1 MKTSRKLSNTREKW
15 QYCQKFRI
23 ACLDS
28 DRIVLTLYGKSGNI
42 AKKNCITKGIMQI
55 KRDFYLQ
62 QLVDGKQNGLI
73 KIVTGIRRC
82 GKSFLLFKLFRQ
94 YLLDVGVDSDH
105 IIQIAL
111 DDIENANLREPLPL
125 YKCIK
130 AKMTDEE
137 LYYILLDEVQ
147 LVPRFEEVLNSLLRI
162 DNADVYVTGSNSKFL
177 SSDIITEFRGRGDEI
192 HLYPLSLSEYCEGTG
207 LSPAEAWKDYYT
219 YGGLPHTLSL
229 GTEKK
234 KIDYL
239 NNLFESVYLID
250 ILERQR
256 IKNKAEFEELVK
268 IIASGIGAPTNPTKL
283 ENTFKSVKK
292 VNIDSVTISRY
303 LGYMQDAFLIE
314 KAERYDVKGKKYIG
328 SLAKYYFT
336 DIGLRNAILGLRQ
349 QEETHI
355 MENIIYNELRRRGC
369 KVDVG
374 MVEQRFVDNDGKWQR
389 KQLEVDFVVNEGNQR
404 YYIQSALALP
414 DEEKRKQEMGSLLR
428 INDSFKKIIIVKDD
442 IKPWRDENGILT
454 MGLLDF
460 LMNADSLEL

>member
-1 MKTSRKLSNTREKW
+1 
-15 QYCQKFRI
+15 
-23 ACLDS
+23 
-28 DRIVLTLYGKSGNI
+28 
-42 AKKNCITKGIMQI
+42 MQI
-55 KRDFYLQ
+55 KREFYLQ
-62 QLVDGKQNGLI
+62 QLIDGKQNGLI

-82 GKSFLLFKLFRQ
+82 GKSFLLFKLFKQ
-94 YLLDVGVDSDH
+94 HLLKAGVDAEH

-111 DDIENANLREPLPL
+111 DDIENADLREPLTL

-130 AKMTDEE
+130 EKMKDDD

-147 LVPRFEEVLNSLLRI
+147 LVPRFEDVLNSLLRI

-219 YGGLPHTLSL
+219 YGGLPHILTLE
-229 GTEKK
+229 TEKK
-234 KIDYL
+234 KFDYL
-239 NNLFESVYLID
+239 DNLFESVYLID

-268 IIASGIGAPTNPTKL
+268 IIASGIGAPTNPAKL
-283 ENTFKSVKK
+283 ANTFKSVKN
-292 VNIDSVTISRY
+292 VNIDPTTIDRY

-314 KAERYDVKGKKYIG
+314 KSERYDVKGKKYIG
-328 SLAKYYFT
+328 SLAKYYYS
-336 DIGLRNAILGLRQ
+336 DLGLRNVILGLRQ

-374 MVEQRFVDNDGKWQR
+374 MVEQRFVDDDGKWKR
-389 KQLEVDFVVNEGNQR
+389 KQLEVDFVVNQGNQR

-414 DEEKRKQEMGSLLR
+414 NEDKRKQEMGSLLR
-428 INDSFKKIIIVKDD
+428 INDSFKKMIIVKDD

-460 LMNADSLEL
+460 LMNADSLEQ

>member
-1 MKTSRKLSNTREKW
+1 
-15 QYCQKFRI
+15 
-23 ACLDS
+23 
-28 DRIVLTLYGKSGNI
+28 
-42 AKKNCITKGIMQI
+42 MQI

-62 QLVDGKQNGLI
+62 QLVDGKQNGLV

-111 DDIENANLREPLPL
+111 DDIENANLREPLSL

-229 GTEKK
+229 GTEQK

-268 IIASGIGAPTNPTKL
+268 IIASGIGTPTNPTKL

-428 INDSFKKIIIVKDD
+428 IHDSFKKIIIVKDD

>member
-1 MKTSRKLSNTREKW
+1 
-15 QYCQKFRI
+15 
-23 ACLDS
+23 
-28 DRIVLTLYGKSGNI
+28 
-42 AKKNCITKGIMQI
+42 MQI

-94 YLLDVGVDSDH
+94 YLLDVGVDSNH

-111 DDIENANLREPLPL
+111 DDIENANLREPLSL
-125 YKCIK
+125 YKCIES
-130 AKMTDEE
+130 KMTDEE

-147 LVPRFEEVLNSLLRI
+147 LVPRFEEILNSLLRI

-256 IKNKAEFEELVK
+256 IKNKAEFEDLVK

>member
-1 MKTSRKLSNTREKW
+1 
-15 QYCQKFRI
+15 
-23 ACLDS
+23 
-28 DRIVLTLYGKSGNI
+28 
-42 AKKNCITKGIMQI
+42 MQI

-111 DDIENANLREPLPL
+111 DDIENANLREPLSL

-130 AKMTDEE
+130 SKMTDEE

>member
-1 MKTSRKLSNTREKW
+1 
-15 QYCQKFRI
+15 
-23 ACLDS
+23 
-28 DRIVLTLYGKSGNI
+28 
-42 AKKNCITKGIMQI
+42 MQI

-130 AKMTDEE
+130 ANMTDEE

-239 NNLFESVYLID
+239 NKLFESVYLID
-250 ILERQR
+250 ILERHR

-292 VNIDSVTISRY
+292 INIDSVTISRY

-460 LMNADSLEL
+460 LMNADSLEQ

>member
-1 MKTSRKLSNTREKW
+1 
-15 QYCQKFRI
+15 
-23 ACLDS
+23 
-28 DRIVLTLYGKSGNI
+28 
-42 AKKNCITKGIMQI
+42 MQI

-130 AKMTDEE
+130 ANMTDEE

-250 ILERQR
+250 ILERHR

-268 IIASGIGAPTNPTKL
+268 IIASGIGTPTNPTKL

-314 KAERYDVKGKKYIG
+314 KAERYDVKGKKHIG

-414 DEEKRKQEMGSLLR
+414 DEEKRKQEMESLLR

-460 LMNADSLEL
+460 LMNADSLEQ

>member
-1 MKTSRKLSNTREKW
+1 
-15 QYCQKFRI
+15 
-23 ACLDS
+23 
-28 DRIVLTLYGKSGNI
+28 
-42 AKKNCITKGIMQI
+42 MQI
-55 KRDFYLQ
+55 KREFYLQ
-62 QLVDGKQNGLI
+62 QLIDGKQNGLI

-82 GKSFLLFKLFRQ
+82 GKSFLLFKLFKQ
-94 YLLDVGVDSDH
+94 HLLKAGVDAEH

-111 DDIENANLREPLPL
+111 DDIENADLREPLTL
-125 YKCIK
+125 YKYIK
-130 AKMTDEE
+130 AKMKDDD

-147 LVPRFEEVLNSLLRI
+147 LVPRFEDVLNSLLRI

-219 YGGLPHTLSL
+219 YGGLPHILTLE
-229 GTEKK
+229 TEKK
-234 KIDYL
+234 KFDYL
-239 NNLFESVYLID
+239 DNLFESVYLID

-268 IIASGIGAPTNPTKL
+268 IIASGIGAPTNPAKL
-283 ENTFKSVKK
+283 ANTFKSVKN
-292 VNIDSVTISRY
+292 VNIDPTTIDRY

-314 KAERYDVKGKKYIG
+314 KSERYDVKGKKYIG
-328 SLAKYYFT
+328 SLAKYYYS
-336 DIGLRNAILGLRQ
+336 DLGLRNVILGLRQ

-374 MVEQRFVDNDGKWQR
+374 MVEQRFVDDDGKWKR
-389 KQLEVDFVVNEGNQR
+389 KQLEVDFVVNQGNQR
-404 YYIQSALALP
+404 YYIQSALALSNE
-414 DEEKRKQEMGSLLR
+414 DKRKQEMGSLLR
-428 INDSFKKIIIVKDD
+428 INDSFKKMIIVKDD

-460 LMNADSLEL
+460 LMNADSLEQ

>member
-1 MKTSRKLSNTREKW
+1 
-15 QYCQKFRI
+15 
-23 ACLDS
+23 
-28 DRIVLTLYGKSGNI
+28 
-42 AKKNCITKGIMQI
+42 MQI
-55 KRDFYLQ
+55 KREFYLQ
-62 QLVDGKQNGLI
+62 QLIDGKQNGLV

-94 YLLDVGVDSDH
+94 YLLKSGVDSDH

-111 DDIENANLREPLPL
+111 DDIENADLREPLML

-130 AKMTDEE
+130 AKVTDDE

-192 HLYPLSLSEYCEGTG
+192 RLYPLSLSEYCEGIG

-219 YGGLPHTLSL
+219 YGGLPHILSL

-239 NNLFESVYLID
+239 NKLFESVYLID

-268 IIASGIGAPTNPTKL
+268 IVASGIGAPTNPTKL
-283 ENTFKSVKK
+283 ANTFKSVKK
-292 VNIDSVTISRY
+292 KNIDSVTIDHY

-336 DIGLRNAILGLRQ
+336 DLGLRNAILGLRQ

-355 MENIIYNELRRRGC
+355 MENIIYNELCRRGC

-374 MVEQRFVDNDGKWQR
+374 MVEQRVVYNDGKWQR

-404 YYIQSALALP
+404 YYIQSALALS
-414 DEEKRKQEMGSLLR
+414 DEDKRKQEMGSLLR
-428 INDSFKKIIIVKDD
+428 INDSFKKIIIVKED
-442 IKPWRDENGILT
+442 IKPWCDDNGILT

-460 LMNADSLEL
+460 LMNPNSLRQ

>member
-1 MKTSRKLSNTREKW
+1 
-15 QYCQKFRI
+15 
-23 ACLDS
+23 
-28 DRIVLTLYGKSGNI
+28 
-42 AKKNCITKGIMQI
+42 MQI

-219 YGGLPHTLSL
+219 YGGLPHTLSVS
-229 GTEKK
+229 TEKK

-250 ILERQR
+250 ILERHR

-414 DEEKRKQEMGSLLR
+414 DEEKRKQEMGSLQWDCW
-428 INDSFKKIIIVKDD
+428 IF
-442 IKPWRDENGILT
+442 
-454 MGLLDF
+454 
-460 LMNADSLEL
+460 

>member
-1 MKTSRKLSNTREKW
+1 
-15 QYCQKFRI
+15 
-23 ACLDS
+23 
-28 DRIVLTLYGKSGNI
+28 
-42 AKKNCITKGIMQI
+42 MQI
-55 KRDFYLQ
+55 KREFYLQ
-62 QLVDGKQNGLI
+62 QLINGKQNGLI

-82 GKSFLLFKLFRQ
+82 GKSFLLFKLFKQ
-94 YLLDVGVDSDH
+94 HLLKAGVDAEH

-111 DDIENANLREPLPL
+111 DDIESADLREPLTL

-130 AKMTDEE
+130 AKMKDDD

-147 LVPRFEEVLNSLLRI
+147 LVPRFEDVLNSLLRI

-219 YGGLPHTLSL
+219 YGGLPHILTLE
-229 GTEKK
+229 TEKK
-234 KIDYL
+234 KFDYL
-239 NNLFESVYLID
+239 DNLFESVYLID

-268 IIASGIGAPTNPTKL
+268 IIASGIGAPTNPAKL
-283 ENTFKSVKK
+283 ANTFKSVKN
-292 VNIDSVTISRY
+292 VNIDPTTIDRY

-314 KAERYDVKGKKYIG
+314 KSERYDVKGKKYIG
-328 SLAKYYFT
+328 SLAKYYYS
-336 DIGLRNAILGLRQ
+336 DLGPRNVILGLRQ

-355 MENIIYNELRRRGC
+355 MENILYNELRRRGC

-374 MVEQRFVDNDGKWQR
+374 MVEQRFVDDDGKWKR
-389 KQLEVDFVVNEGNQR
+389 KQLEVDFVVNQGNQR

-414 DEEKRKQEMGSLLR
+414 NEDKRKQEMGALLR
-428 INDSFKKIIIVKDD
+428 INDSFKKMIIVKDD

-460 LMNADSLEL
+460 LMNADSLEQ

>member
-1 MKTSRKLSNTREKW
+1 
-15 QYCQKFRI
+15 
-23 ACLDS
+23 
-28 DRIVLTLYGKSGNI
+28 
-42 AKKNCITKGIMQI
+42 MQI

-111 DDIENANLREPLPL
+111 DDIENANLREPLSL
-125 YKCIK
+125 YKRIK
-130 AKMTDEE
+130 TMMTDEE

-314 KAERYDVKGKKYIG
+314 KAERYDVKGKKHIG

>member
-1 MKTSRKLSNTREKW
+1 
-15 QYCQKFRI
+15 
-23 ACLDS
+23 
-28 DRIVLTLYGKSGNI
+28 
-42 AKKNCITKGIMQI
+42 MQI

-130 AKMTDEE
+130 ANMTDEE

-192 HLYPLSLSEYCEGTG
+192 HLYPLSLSEFCEGTG

-292 VNIDSVTISRY
+292 INIDSVTISRY

-314 KAERYDVKGKKYIG
+314 KAERYDVKGKKHIG

-460 LMNADSLEL
+460 LMNADSLEQ

>member
-1 MKTSRKLSNTREKW
+1 MAILP
-15 QYCQKFRI
+15 
-23 ACLDS
+23 
-28 DRIVLTLYGKSGNI
+28 
-42 AKKNCITKGIMQI
+42 KNRVEIKAMQI
-55 KRDFYLQ
+55 KREFYLQ
-62 QLVDGKQNGLI
+62 QLINGKQNGLI

-82 GKSFLLFKLFRQ
+82 GKSFLLFKLFKQ
-94 YLLDVGVDSDH
+94 HLLKAGVDAEH

-111 DDIENANLREPLPL
+111 DDIESADLREPLTL

-130 AKMTDEE
+130 AKMKDDD

-147 LVPRFEEVLNSLLRI
+147 LVPRFEDVLNSLLRI

-219 YGGLPHTLSL
+219 YGGLPHILTLE
-229 GTEKK
+229 TEKK
-234 KIDYL
+234 KFDYL
-239 NNLFESVYLID
+239 DNLFESVYLID

-268 IIASGIGAPTNPTKL
+268 IIASGIGAPTNPAKL
-283 ENTFKSVKK
+283 ANTFKSVKN
-292 VNIDSVTISRY
+292 VNIDPTTIDRY

-314 KAERYDVKGKKYIG
+314 KSERYDVKGKKYIG
-328 SLAKYYFT
+328 SLAKYYYS
-336 DIGLRNAILGLRQ
+336 DLGLRNVILGLRQ

-374 MVEQRFVDNDGKWQR
+374 MVEQRFVDDDGKWKR
-389 KQLEVDFVVNEGNQR
+389 KQLEVDFVVNQGNQR

-414 DEEKRKQEMGSLLR
+414 NEDKRKQEMGSLLR
-428 INDSFKKIIIVKDD
+428 INDSFKKMIIVKDD

-460 LMNADSLEL
+460 LMNADSLEQ

>member
-1 MKTSRKLSNTREKW
+1 
-15 QYCQKFRI
+15 
-23 ACLDS
+23 
-28 DRIVLTLYGKSGNI
+28 
-42 AKKNCITKGIMQI
+42 MQI
-55 KRDFYLQ
+55 KREFYLQ
-62 QLVDGKQNGLI
+62 QLINGKQNGLI

-82 GKSFLLFKLFRQ
+82 GKSFLLFKLFKQ
-94 YLLDVGVDSDH
+94 HLLKAGVDAEH

-111 DDIENANLREPLPL
+111 DDIESADLREPLTL

-130 AKMTDEE
+130 AKMKDDD

-147 LVPRFEEVLNSLLRI
+147 LVPRFEDVLNSLLRI

-219 YGGLPHTLSL
+219 YGGLPHILTLE
-229 GTEKK
+229 TEKK
-234 KIDYL
+234 KFDYL
-239 NNLFESVYLID
+239 DNLFESVYLID

-268 IIASGIGAPTNPTKL
+268 IIASGIGAPTNPAKL
-283 ENTFKSVKK
+283 ANTFKSVKN
-292 VNIDSVTISRY
+292 VNIDPTTIDRY

-314 KAERYDVKGKKYIG
+314 KSERYDVKGKKYIG
-328 SLAKYYFT
+328 SLAKYYYS
-336 DIGLRNAILGLRQ
+336 DLGLRNVILGLRQ

-355 MENIIYNELRRRGC
+355 MENILYNELRRRGC

-374 MVEQRFVDNDGKWQR
+374 MVEQRFVDDDGKWKR
-389 KQLEVDFVVNEGNQR
+389 KQLEVDFVVNQGNQR

-414 DEEKRKQEMGSLLR
+414 NEDKRKQEMGALLR
-428 INDSFKKIIIVKDD
+428 INDSFKKMIIVKDD

-454 MGLLDF
+454 MGLSDF
-460 LMNADSLEL
+460 LMNADSLEQ

>member
-1 MKTSRKLSNTREKW
+1 
-15 QYCQKFRI
+15 
-23 ACLDS
+23 
-28 DRIVLTLYGKSGNI
+28 
-42 AKKNCITKGIMQI
+42 MQI
-55 KRDFYLQ
+55 KREFYLQ
-62 QLVDGKQNGLI
+62 QLIDGKQNGLI

-82 GKSFLLFKLFRQ
+82 GKSFLLFKLFKQ
-94 YLLDVGVDSDH
+94 HLLKAGVDAEH

-111 DDIENANLREPLPL
+111 DDIESADLREPLTL

-130 AKMTDEE
+130 AKMKDDD

-147 LVPRFEEVLNSLLRI
+147 LVPRFEDVLNSLLRI

-219 YGGLPHTLSL
+219 YGGLPHILTLE
-229 GTEKK
+229 TEKK
-234 KIDYL
+234 KFDYL
-239 NNLFESVYLID
+239 DNLFESVYLID

-268 IIASGIGAPTNPTKL
+268 IIASGIGAPTNPAKL
-283 ENTFKSVKK
+283 ANTFKSVKN
-292 VNIDSVTISRY
+292 VNIDPTTINRY

-314 KAERYDVKGKKYIG
+314 KSERYDVKRKKYIG
-328 SLAKYYFT
+328 SLAKYYYS
-336 DIGLRNAILGLRQ
+336 DLGLRNVILGLRQ

-374 MVEQRFVDNDGKWQR
+374 MVEQRFVDDDGKWKR
-389 KQLEVDFVVNEGNQR
+389 KQLEVDFVVNQGNQR

-414 DEEKRKQEMGSLLR
+414 NEDKRKQEMGSLLR
-428 INDSFKKIIIVKDD
+428 INDSFKKMIIVKDD

-460 LMNADSLEL
+460 LMNADSLEQ

>member
-1 MKTSRKLSNTREKW
+1 MK
-15 QYCQKFRI
+15 
-23 ACLDS
+23 
-28 DRIVLTLYGKSGNI
+28 
-42 AKKNCITKGIMQI
+42 I

-62 QLVDGKQNGLI
+62 QLVDGKQNGLV

-111 DDIENANLREPLPL
+111 DDIENANLREPLSL

-229 GTEKK
+229 GTEQK

-268 IIASGIGAPTNPTKL
+268 IIASGIGTPTNPTKL

-428 INDSFKKIIIVKDD
+428 IHDSFKKIIIVKDD

-460 LMNADSLEL
+460 LMNADSLEQ